1 MGNLYDLKQKIESV
15 IEVKKMDVVKTRG
28 QIGLKAGLMLAFIN
42 PNTPDDNM
50 KLEKLRTA
58 AREVL
63 GEIV

>member
-1 MGNLYDLKQKIESV
+1 MGKLYDLKLKIESV
-15 IEVKKMDVVKTRG
+15 IEAKEMDVVKTRG

-50 KLEKLRTA
+50 KLEKLKTA